1 MVNLMP
7 AVILANIKGYH
18 NIPSFLPFIFF
29 KFLQTDLCVIL
40 ILEDEIRPKLMLMG
54 KIAAKPLYLQS
65 MIYLKRHHLNSAM
78 ANGSTVPVLLSPLHD
93 TPDMSRGHVAL
104 HRGQGKHATPPLI
117 CAKVCKPLQ
126 NFLGKVVTSDQCRSE
141 LCVLSFVTAGLGWEA
156 VAASCCCV

>member
-1 MVNLMP
+1 
-7 AVILANIKGYH
+7 
-18 NIPSFLPFIFF
+18 
-29 KFLQTDLCVIL
+29 
-40 ILEDEIRPKLMLMG
+40 MLMG

-117 CAKVCKPLQ
+117 RAKVCKPLQ
-126 NFLGKVVTSDQCRSE
+126 NFLGKVVTSADLNSVSCH
-141 LCVLSFVTAGLGWEA
+141 LSLGWAGEA
-156 VAASCCCV
+156 VAASCCCDDDDDVTLSLSRMMI

>member
-1 MVNLMP
+1 MCN
-7 AVILANIKGYH
+7 
-18 NIPSFLPFIFF
+18 
-29 KFLQTDLCVIL
+29 L
-40 ILEDEIRPKLMLMG
+40 ILEGEIRPKLMLMG

-93 TPDMSRGHVAL
+93 TPDMSRGHVEL

-126 NFLGKVVTSDQCRSE
+126 NFLGKVVTSAPVQI
-141 LCVLSFVTAGLGWEA
+141 
-156 VAASCCCV
+156 

>member
-18 NIPSFLPFIFF
+18 NIPSFLPFIFW

-104 HRGQGKHATPPLI
+104 HRGQGEHATPPLI

-126 NFLGKVVTSDQCRSE
+126 NFLGKVVTSADLNSVSCI
-141 LCVLSFVTAGLGWEA
+141 CHCWAGPGRR
-156 VAASCCCV
+156 

>member
-18 NIPSFLPFIFF
+18 NIPSFLPFIFW

-104 HRGQGKHATPPLI
+104 HRGQGEHATPPLI

-126 NFLGKVVTSDQCRSE
+126 NFLGKVVTSADLNSVSCH
-141 LCVLSFVTAGLGWEA
+141 LSLLGRGGG
-156 VAASCCCV
+156 SC